1 MNEIKSQW
9 RLFVLENTSKLE
21 LIPILSTGSV
31 FGLLDSVSV
40 LSFTENLQTCRCV
53 SFSEQLSAWRQL
65 RELIKWNS
73 WKEFLILVEDGSS
86 GSWNSWYESG
96 TALWEAGSRARS
108 KDTGQST
115 GTSSLIN
122 DHCPRAIPGKLK
134 AWKDHRTT
142 QTASQKTAGETVLSI
157 GWILQLAAKVVHCKS
172 CSGEWP
178 EQCKCC
184 PGIKAES
191 DQNGFQVL
199 RERVRSTTE
208 GEVLLNRL
216 LGGEGSALGE
226 MVRWAVS
233 TFLKV
238 KKGFWKSNK
247 FWMDQVSLFKAFESQ
262 IVLNK
267 VKWTLNGSGCPTGG
281 WRRCSL
287 GWQLLDLKNFALF
300 LRSTDFLF
308 ASFTIEMM
316 EHVKI

>member
-1 MNEIKSQW
+1 MSLGRHSGRQVHGQEARIQ
-9 RLFVLENTSKLE
+9 
-21 LIPILSTGSV
+21 GSPQV
-31 FGLLDSVSV
+31 HHHH
-40 LSFTENLQTCRCV
+40 
-53 SFSEQLSAWRQL
+53 SAWSL
-65 RELIKWNS
+65 S
-73 WKEFLILVEDGSS
+73 
-86 GSWNSWYESG
+86 
-96 TALWEAGSRARS
+96 
-108 KDTGQST
+108 QSH
-115 GTSSLIN
+115 TS
-122 DHCPRAIPGKLK
+122 AVKLK
-134 AWKDHRTT
+134 ARKDHRTT
-142 QTASQKTAGETVLSI
+142 QTVSQKIAGETVLSI

-287 GWQLLDLKNFALF
+287 GWQLLDSKIFALF
-300 LRSTDFLF
+300 LRSNVSL
-308 ASFTIEMM
+308 IL
-316 EHVKI
+316 